1 MNLHWSRQNKE
12 LGSMDKR
19 PTQSCDPAKKC
30 DVCDQVG
37 LPILPIRY
45 AICRS
50 DVKEMWQGPR
60 LGGGFGKDVAS
71 VTLPASEAH
80 YTLRLARQGYLYVF
94 NEIRG
99 EWKGYQITS
108 DSYLLEFDPHA
119 APPPQEEFQPTCA
132 RMADSQVARF
142 VIIPDPKRAGKVWF
156 GFSEAPWT
164 KEIMERNR
172 KSSERKKHMRCIDVQ
187 MWLKGKSLDHVGSAA
202 DAPSMVSEF
211 KFGKRVKSE
220 SEVKIPMLPSSP
232 PPAADPG
239 KPRIVDRA
247 VETILE
253 VVDVYANPGFSFS
266 FAPFSRCKQDVP
278 GMEAWLQKSSLS
290 ARPMMVALNDP
301 AGIAQE
307 LSALVRQK
315 TREFEEEDDRG
326 WKHATSVAIRG
337 IRQAIE
343 DQAAAE
349 KLSSVRAS
357 AYTGRAAMEL
367 YAAGITKMREELT
380 AEEDK
385 KARDSAWD
393 RYRDDYSQQALD
405 QFDKSLVPE
414 MERYTSSHLT
424 PIAQSFVRWYK
435 SEDFRTWLAC
445 NHNDELS
452 YSSMRLT
459 EIVDN
464 SLEGVVGFGCVQ
476 AALLEDLAGRFQD
489 IKNCTVR
496 ALTLNDRIAAEV
508 IEKQSKTFLSNS
520 DNPGAWSNIFKA
532 YAHVLDRGGSKPQE
546 LQQGLGLVAG
556 LVFKMSGMFVTALT
570 KAGSTVAK
578 AGINIAISA
587 ATRNNLVG
595 LLGVLSGKRI
605 QRVSIRASER
615 EMAHFLVE
623 ALSEGQ
629 AGVNKRELRA
639 RVDQH
644 LRQELSERSGARVAT
659 GDRNSRGRK
668 VFEWAVFWDKEA
680 MAAVR
685 NGQPG
690 SLGNMLMS
698 EEQIRVLVR
707 NRAAQY
713 SAPHVN
719 LDVRL
724 GVVGLVLDAWNVA
737 DSYGK
742 LDVEKE
748 GPAGRRQLSLAS
760 ALVGFAG
767 TSVELTGMALAKTMW
782 GRTALAS
789 EIRFGAIEVASRAG
803 LVGFLGRLL
812 GTVGGL
818 MGAVVD
824 GWKMYESIK
833 TGDIPMAV
841 FYGTT
846 AVAGAVVAYLMFVGA
861 MTAGVG
867 FIVLLVLGL
876 ISMLGEWLINLIRD
890 DKVERWLDMTPF
902 GVHEHGRFESPEKQV
917 EAYNAMLPAGA

>member
-1 MNLHWSRQNKE
+1 
-12 LGSMDKR
+12 MDKK

-30 DVCDQVG
+30 EICDQVG
-37 LPILPIRY
+37 LPILPLRY
-45 AICRS
+45 AISRT
-50 DVKEMWQGPR
+50 DVKEMWQGPA
-60 LGGGFGKDVAS
+60 LGGAFGKDVTSIA
-71 VTLPASEAH
+71 LPASEAR

-94 NEIRG
+94 NEVRG

-119 APPPQEEFQPTCA
+119 APPPLEEFEPSCA

-142 VIIPDPKRAGKVWF
+142 VTVPDPKRAGKVWF
-156 GFSEAPWT
+156 GFTEAPWP
-164 KEIMERNR
+164 KEVLERNR
-172 KSSERKKHMRCIDVQ
+172 RSSERKKHMRCVDVQ
-187 MWLKGKSLDHVGSAA
+187 AWLKGKTLDHAGGVE
-202 DAPSMVSEF
+202 DAPALVSEF
-211 KFGKRVKSE
+211 KFGKRVREQQEVTIPLLPPITPTPPVKAQSNGVDDIITRTIE
-220 SEVKIPMLPSSP
+220 S
-232 PPAADPG
+232 
-239 KPRIVDRA
+239 
-247 VETILE
+247 VE
-253 VVDVYANPGFSFS
+253 VYANPGFSFS
-266 FAPFSRCKQDVP
+266 FVPFVRCKQDVP
-278 GMEAWLQKSSLS
+278 GMEAWLEKSAVGS
-290 ARPMMVALNDP
+290 RPMMLALNDP
-301 AGIAQE
+301 AGLTQE
-307 LSALVRQK
+307 LSALIRQK
-315 TREFEEEDDRG
+315 TREFEEQDDRA

-343 DQAAAE
+343 DQAAAD
-349 KLSSVRAS
+349 KLSKVRAS

-367 YAAGITKMREELT
+367 YAAGVTKMREELT

-385 KARDSAWD
+385 DARDSAWD
-393 RYRDDYSQQALD
+393 RYRDDYSQDKLD
-405 QFDKSLVPE
+405 QFDTNLGPQ
-414 MERYTSSHLT
+414 MERFTATHLT
-424 PIAQSFVRWYK
+424 PIAQSLVLWYK
-435 SEDFRTWLAC
+435 DDDFRTWLAC
-445 NHNDELS
+445 NHHDELS

-459 EIVDN
+459 EIVD
-464 SLEGVVGFGCVQ
+464 STLDGVVGFECVQ
-476 AALLEDLAGRFQD
+476 GAVLADLTGRFQD

-496 ALTLNDRIAAEV
+496 ALTLNDKIAAEV
-508 IEKQSKTFLSNS
+508 IERESKTFLSNA
-520 DNPGAWSNIFKA
+520 DNAGAWSNIFKA
-532 YAHVLDRGGSKPQE
+532 YGHVLDRGGNRPQE
-546 LQQGLGLVAG
+546 LQHGLGLVAG
-556 LVFKMSGMFVTALT
+556 LVFKASGVIVTALS
-570 KAGSTVAK
+570 KAGSAVVR
-578 AGINIAISA
+578 AGLNISISA

-605 QRVSIRASER
+605 QRVGIRASER

-629 AGVNKRELRA
+629 VGVNKRELRA

-659 GDRNSRGRK
+659 GDRNARGRK

-690 SLGNMLMS
+690 AMANMLMS
-698 EEQIRVLVR
+698 EEQVRVLVR

-713 SAPHVN
+713 TAPHVS

-724 GVVGLVLDAWNVA
+724 GVVGLILDAWNVA

-748 GPAGRRQLSLAS
+748 GPVGRRQLSLAS

-767 TSVELTGMALAKTMW
+767 TSVELTGMALAKTSW
-782 GRTALAS
+782 GRTALAA
-789 EIRFGAIEVASRAG
+789 EIRFGAIEVTNMAG
-803 LVGFLGRLL
+803 LVGFLGKLL

-818 MGAVVD
+818 LGAVVD
-824 GWKMYESIK
+824 GWKAYESIK
-833 TGDIPMAV
+833 SGDIPMAV

-876 ISMLGEWLINLIRD
+876 ISMLGEWIINLIRD

-902 GVHEHGRFESPEKQV
+902 GVHEHGRFESPEAQG

>member
-1 MNLHWSRQNKE
+1 
-12 LGSMDKR
+12 MDKK

-37 LPILPIRY
+37 LPILPLRY

-71 VTLPASEAH
+71 VALPGSEAH

-142 VIIPDPKRAGKVWF
+142 VTIPDPKRAGKVWF

-164 KEIMERNR
+164 KEIIERNR
-172 KSSERKKHMRCIDVQ
+172 RSGERKKHMRCIDVQ
-187 MWLKGKSLDHVGSAA
+187 AWLKGKSLDHVGSAT
-202 DAPSMVSEF
+202 DAPLMVSEF

-220 SEVKIPMLPSSP
+220 PEVKIPMLPSNP
-232 PPAADPG
+232 PPAVEPG
-239 KPRIVDRA
+239 KPRIVDGA
-247 VETILE
+247 VEKLLD
-253 VVDVYANPGFSFS
+253 VVEVYANPGFSFS

-278 GMEAWLQKSSLS
+278 GMEAWLQKSSL
-290 ARPMMVALNDP
+290 AGRPMMVALNDP
-301 AGIAQE
+301 AGITQE

-315 TREFEEEDDRG
+315 TRDFEEEDDRG

-357 AYTGRAAMEL
+357 AYTGRAAIEL

-380 AEEDK
+380 PEEDK

-393 RYRDDYSQQALD
+393 RYRDDYSQQAVD
-405 QFDKSLVPE
+405 QFDTNLAPE
-414 MERYTSSHLT
+414 MERYTSAHLT
-424 PIAQSFVRWYK
+424 PIAQSFARWYK
-435 SEDFRTWLAC
+435 NDDFRTWLAC
-445 NHNDELS
+445 NHIDELS

-459 EIVDN
+459 EIVDS
-464 SLEGVVGFGCVQ
+464 SLEGVEGFECVQ
-476 AALLEDLAGRFQD
+476 AAVLEDLAGRFQD

-508 IEKQSKTFLSNS
+508 IEKQSKTFLSNA
-520 DNPGAWSNIFKA
+520 DNPGAWSNLFKA
-532 YAHVLDRGGSKPQE
+532 YGHVLDRGANKPRE

-556 LVFKMSGMFVTALT
+556 LVFKTSGMFVTALT

-578 AGINIAISA
+578 AGISVAIST

-605 QRVSIRASER
+605 QRVGIRASER

-659 GDRNSRGRK
+659 GDRNARGRK

-690 SLGNMLMS
+690 AMTNMLMS
-698 EEQIRVLVR
+698 EEQVRALVR

-713 SAPHVN
+713 TAPHVS

-724 GVVGLVLDAWNVA
+724 GVVGLILDAWNVA

-742 LDVEKE
+742 LDEEKE
-748 GPAGRRQLSLAS
+748 GPAGRRHLSLGA
-760 ALVGFAG
+760 ALAGFAG
-767 TSVELTGMALAKTMW
+767 TSVELTGLALGKSMW
-782 GRTALAS
+782 GRTALSS
-789 EIRFGAIEVASRAG
+789 EIRFGALQVSTRAG
-803 LVGFLGRLL
+803 MVGFFGKLL
-812 GTVGGL
+812 GAVGGL
-818 MGAVVD
+818 LGAVID
-824 GWKMYESIK
+824 GWKAYDAYK
-833 TGDIPMAV
+833 RNDVPMVA
-841 FYGTT
+841 FYTVT
-846 AVAGAVVAYLMFVGA
+846 AISGAVVAILMLAGV

-890 DKVERWLDMTPF
+890 DKIERWLDMTPF
-902 GVHEHGRFESPEKQV
+902 GVHNHGSFDSADTQD